1 MIFRIQFLRSM
12 KEFLQLTF
20 KVEGKEEELESPEEL
35 EDGEQLSRLVVTL
48 SCVGVGYSNFNK
60 GIM

>member
-1 MIFRIQFLRSM
+1 M
-12 KEFLQLTF
+12 KEFFQLTY
-20 KVEGKEEELESPEEL
+20 KVTGEEETLSAPSDSDAEGEESE
-35 EDGEQLSRLVVTL
+35 GATLSRLIVTL

>member
-1 MIFRIQFLRSM
+1 M

-20 KVEGKEEELESPEEL
+20 KVDGKEEELKSPEDSE
-35 EDGEQLSRLVVTL
+35 EEGETLSRLIVTL

>member
-1 MIFRIQFLRSM
+1 M

-20 KVEGKEEELESPEEL
+20 KVEGKEEELESLEEL
-35 EDGEQLSRLVVTL
+35 EDREQLSRLVVSL